1 MFTVLLTCEQ
11 NSLLSYLQRT
21 GPKLLN
27 GSVYA
32 QNP

>member
-1 MFTVLLTCEQ
+1 
-11 NSLLSYLQRT
+11 LQRT